1 MGYIKNGDMYVFQC
15 ESRVMFGCLYTI
27 LKELV
32 LVAYVVL
39 SCTNHLVVIWSQIC
53 DTAVNGLIKSALVD
67 PLLLKY
73 TNNQRKELKRR
84 FSGQEF

>member
-1 MGYIKNGDMYVFQC
+1 MGYTKNGDMYIFQC
-15 ESRVMFGCLYTI
+15 ESRAMFGWLYTI
-27 LKELV
+27 LKELF
-32 LVAYVVL
+32 LVACVVL
-39 SCTNHLVVIWSQIC
+39 SCTNHLEVIWSQIC
-53 DTAVNGLIKSALVD
+53 AIKSALVD